1 MEKSVAE
8 IAALIEGRVVGDGSR
23 TIRGAASL
31 EDAGETD
38 ITFLRDAHKAG
49 ALDRLAR
56 TRAGVVLVVP
66 GVATNGKTCIETANP
81 VAGFAAILAIIAE
94 EQAIRRPGVHPSAIV
109 APSARI
115 DATASIG
122 PLCVIE
128 EDANLGAHTTLVAQ
142 VFVGARAEVGSHS
155 LLHPQVVLRE
165 NVRIGAR
172 CIVHAGAVIG
182 SDGFGFYFDQGQ
194 HRKIPQ
200 VGTVIVEDDV
210 EIGSCAAID
219 RATTGVTIIGR
230 GTKIDNLVQIGHNVT
245 VGPLC
250 LLSAQTGIAG
260 SSRLGQ
266 GVIAGGQVG
275 IADHVTIGDGASI
288 GAQSGIQADV
298 PPGVRMFGTPAQ
310 LLVETVRQAALVRR
324 LRELF
329 KDVKALK
336 QKLEERS

>member
-8 IAALIEGRVVGDGSR
+8 IAALIDGRVVGDGSR
-23 TIRGAASL
+23 VIRGAASL
-31 EDAGETD
+31 EDAGESD
-38 ITFLRDAHKAG
+38 IAFLRDAHKAG
-49 ALDRLAR
+49 ALDRLAQ
-56 TRAGVVLVVP
+56 TRAGVVLVAP
-66 GVATNGKTCIETANP
+66 GVATNGRTCIEASNP
-81 VAGFAAILAIIAE
+81 VAGFAAVLAIIAE
-94 EQAIRRPGVHPSAIV
+94 EQSIRRAGIHATAII
-109 APSARI
+109 APTARI
-115 DATASIG
+115 DATANIG
-122 PLCVIE
+122 PFCVIE
-128 EDANLGAHTTLVAQ
+128 EGASVGAHTTLVAQ
-142 VFVGARAEVGSHS
+142 VFVGARAEVGSHT

-165 NVRIGAR
+165 GVRMGAR

-219 RATTGVTIIGR
+219 RATTGVTTIGR
-230 GTKIDNLVQIGHNVT
+230 GTKIDNLVQVGHNVS

-260 SSRLGQ
+260 SSRIGQ
-266 GVIAGGQVG
+266 GVMAGGQVG
-275 IADHVTIGDGASI
+275 IADHLTIGDGVKI

-298 PPGVRMFGTPAQ
+298 PAGVTMFGTPAQ
-310 LLVETVRQAALVRR
+310 PFADTVRQAALVRR
-324 LRELF
+324 LRDLF

-336 QKLEERS
+336 EKLEGRS